1 MAFALKMGSNSD
13 ICALKIIKMY
23 EISTIQ
29 NWLNA
34 EWLLKNETTQ
44 DVEYL
49 AFDSRRIAFPERT
62 LFLALTAQRDGHD
75 FIADAYQRGVRHFL
89 VSKNIDTQS
98 FSEANIL
105 KVDDVLR
112 GLQILAQR
120 HRAHFPNLEVIGI
133 TGSNGK
139 TIVKEWLFELLRD
152 DFNIV
157 RSPASFNSQIGVPMS
172 VWQIRPEHDLAI
184 IEVGIST
191 VGEMDELAE
200 IVQPTIG
207 IFTNLGAAHDAG
219 FSSRSEKLNEK
230 FKLFHK
236 AKSLIFND
244 NETNHAISLSLS
256 QTKKISW
263 SETETADLSI
273 KEKHLQTDGSTKI
286 NAVFQGENIEVHLP
300 FSDKAMLENAYLCWL
315 TMLAL
320 KTPPSVCAV
329 RLSRLA
335 ALAMRLDVRSGMGG
349 SIIVNDS
356 YSNDL
361 TSLAIALDVLVQKS
375 RHLTRIVILSD
386 LLQTIGD
393 VKMVYQQVAQ
403 LLVEKGIQKLIGIGD
418 TIGLIKY
425 FLPQSIE
432 FQYFNTTNS
441 FLQAINYPDFQQ
453 AVILIKGA
461 RLFGFERI
469 AARLSSKTH
478 KTVLEV
484 NLDALGYNLSVFR
497 NLLREVNEAS
507 NVSDGVIS
515 NHPVTKQPIPKLMAM
530 VKASAYGNGA
540 DEVGHLLEQ
549 RGVDYLAVAYA
560 DEGVNLRKA
569 GIKLPIMVMNP
580 EVASFDT
587 MARNDLEPEIYSIG
601 LLEDFDKFVWNTID
615 EQNPD
620 MGDMTFKIHLKLD
633 TGMHRLG
640 FESVDIQRVV
650 NILTQNTHIHI
661 AAIFTHL
668 AATDGPEHDGFT
680 DKQVARFVDMYDQIT
695 EGVGYKPMRHVLNS
709 SGIVRFPQYHFD
721 MVRLGRG
728 MYGVASSPEMQAKLQ
743 VVQTLKATISQIRN
757 VPQTETVGYSRNG
770 ILTRDS
776 RIATISIGY
785 ADGLRRTA
793 SAGKFS
799 VYLHG
804 KYAPTVGNVCMDM
817 TMIDVTDIP
826 EAREGDEVE
835 VMGAHVTIQSFA
847 DALGTIP
854 HEVFTNISERVK
866 RVYFQE

>member
-1 MAFALKMGSNSD
+1 
-13 ICALKIIKMY
+13 MY
-23 EISTIQ
+23 AISTIQ

-34 EWLLKNETTQ
+34 EWLLKNDVTQ
-44 DVEYL
+44 DVEHL

-75 FIADAYQRGVRHFL
+75 FISDAYRRGVRCFL
-89 VSKNIDTQS
+89 VSQSIDTHP
-98 FSEANIL
+98 FSDANIL

-112 GLQILAQR
+112 GLQTLAIQ

-172 VWQIRPEHDLAI
+172 VWQIRPEHNLAI

-191 VGEMDELAE
+191 VGEMDELAA

-207 IFTNLGAAHDAG
+207 VFTNLGAAHDEG
-219 FSSRSEKLNEK
+219 FSSRLEKAKEK

-236 AKSLIFND
+236 AKSLIFNS
-244 NETNHAISLSLS
+244 NEVSNAVVSALIN
-256 QTKKISW
+256 TKKISW
-263 SETETADLSI
+263 SDTEIADLSI
-273 KEKHLQTDGSTKI
+273 KEKHVQSDGSTKI
-286 NAVFQGENIEVHLP
+286 KAIFHKKNIAAHLP
-300 FSDKAMLENAYLCWL
+300 FSDKAMFENAYLCWL
-315 TMLAL
+315 TMLTL
-320 KTPPSVCAV
+320 KIPPSVCAA
-329 RLSRLA
+329 RLHRLV
-335 ALAMRLDVRSGMGG
+335 ALAMRLDVRSGIGG

-361 TSLAIALDVLVQKS
+361 TSLPIALDVLGQKS
-375 RHLTRIVILSD
+375 RHLPRIVILSD

-418 TIGLIKY
+418 TIGLIKD

-432 FQYFNTTNS
+432 FQYFKKTND
-441 FLQAINYPDFQQ
+441 FLQQSENSNFYQ
-453 AVILIKGA
+453 AAVLIKGA

-469 AARLSSKTH
+469 AARLSAKTH

-497 NLLREVNEAS
+497 NLLREVNARGKGQEARGEGQQS
-507 NVSDGVIS
+507 V
-515 NHPVTKQPIPKLMAM
+515 PKLMAM

-587 MARNDLEPEIYSIG
+587 MARNNLEPEIYSIG
-601 LLEDFDKFVWNTID
+601 LLEDFDKFVRNTID
-615 EQNPD
+615 EQNSD
-620 MGDMTFKIHLKLD
+620 IGDMSFKIHLKLD

-640 FESVDIQRVV
+640 FESGDIQRVIS
-650 NILTQNTHIHI
+650 ILKQNTHIHI

-668 AATDGPEHDGFT
+668 AATDGAEHDGFT
-680 DKQVARFVDMYDQIT
+680 DKQVARFMDMYTQIT

-757 VPQTETVGYSRNG
+757 VPQAETIGYSRNG
-770 ILTRDS
+770 VLTRDS

-793 SAGKFS
+793 SGGRFS

-854 HEVFTNISERVK
+854 HEIFTNISERVK